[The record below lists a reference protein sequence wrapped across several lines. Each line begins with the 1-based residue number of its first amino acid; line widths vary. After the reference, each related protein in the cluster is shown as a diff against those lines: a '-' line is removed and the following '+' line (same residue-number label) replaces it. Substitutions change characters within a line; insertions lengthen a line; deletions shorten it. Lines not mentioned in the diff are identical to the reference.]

1 MGISVKSLFSMV
13 SPASA
18 FCGSERA
25 GLPACK
31 FYSGRRKIHRC
42 HCVFATMDVFS
53 SDDIVLE
60 SLLGTYGYMSIS
72 SYDPPKLDGGIESMT
87 TSLNA
92 KRFGGQE
99 VDAGNVE
106 TRLYS
111 GRVRRGPNTGTRIL
125 LKAYP
130 VRNAGGHEA
139 DMMAANELSSHA
151 ILQDSSMGKTC
162 ENIIVLLGGFET
174 RTGEQWLV
182 FRNDGIK
189 SGADYAMAAGVA
201 TQKGISVGVWDFWDR
216 FEKAEVLQ
224 RRHAFIRKLLAGAFT
239 GLSFMHARG
248 QLHQSLGPASVILN
262 TMEERNISMVL
273 PRLRDLAFA
282 VDVSNETLF
291 RGADPKFGALSDNL
305 WRRAAAAGARTIFER
320 KAFGIADDIFSGGLL
335 LAYIVFAS
343 LSVPGSVDAPS
354 LQRLLESTFR
364 LDLTATREY
373 CMMDDRW
380 EEAVKFLDL
389 DNKAGWELLQA
400 MLNPD
405 YRQRPIADA
414 VLCHRFMTG

>member
-1 MGISVKSLFSMV
+1 MV

-31 FYSGRRKIHRC
+31 SYSGRRKIHRC

-72 SYDPPKLDGGIESMT
+72 RFFEFLFFVSYVRRGHFFLFYDPPKLDGGIESMT
-87 TSLNA
+87 TSLNV

-125 LKAYP
+125 LKVSLSGSKCRWY
-130 VRNAGGHEA
+130 EA

-174 RTGEQWLV
+174 RTGEQACKTSSRQWLV

-189 SGADYAMAAGVA
+189 SGADYAMAAG
-201 TQKGISVGVWDFWDR
+201 
-216 FEKAEVLQ
+216 VLQ

-262 TMEERNISMVL
+262 
-273 PRLRDLAFA
+273 
-282 VDVSNETLF
+282 NETLF

-320 KAFGIADDIFSGGLL
+320 KAFGIADDI
-335 LAYIVFAS
+335 
-343 LSVPGSVDAPS
+343 
-354 LQRLLESTFR
+354 
-364 LDLTATREY
+364 Y

-389 DNKAGWELLQA
+389 DNKAGWELLQV